1 MELHQVLT
9 KSERS
14 PAELITGRF
23 DGVKVVHCLFPFVSL
38 MIRSSSYSEA
48 W

>member
-14 PAELITGRF
+14 PAELMSGRF
-23 DGVKVVHCLFPFVSL
+23 DGIKVL
-38 MIRSSSYSEA
+38 IIY
-48 W
+48 